1 MRYPLTGRAIVSGI
15 FLGVIFSFIGIYLI
29 LKIGILA
36 LGGVFLLGY
45 LILSITGGYDAKEN
59 AIILTIV
66 GATTLASTG
75 FIDPIAAEIIYS
87 QYATTEIHLTIPSL
101 LSITLPGALL
111 GIFVLYPF
119 YKEFIQLRWPMVTPM
134 AYMVKV
140 LEKTGSEEL
149 KQAIR
154 GLVFSSITSTSLMLT
169 NTYQIDFVKGRNRY
183 ARLSFTGITISPL
196 YASIGFFISW
206 LGYLFLIIGVL
217 YSMFIW
223 IFVEKANPYIGL
235 QEHFFNPYIYSVAIP
250 MMITTAILTLITYG
264 KKIKESIKNI
274 QEESGRAIILS
285 IISLILLPGVVGL
298 SFLINNAIPIG
309 KLIEILKIII
319 IALPIIFISAI
330 FAVRAAGETGFST
343 SITLDAT
350 LIITLF
356 LISPSFESLLISF
369 AIISVFE
376 SMAISFIR
384 RVKFCSIIG
393 VDVRDVIKAVI
404 IGGLVGAIS
413 GPTVFY
419 IFHTFQGGIGS
430 DFWPAPTAKLL
441 GGYVLF
447 FYIGIKERRLPPMI
461 DVRLL
466 IISVILTII
475 IWEIFQKKGLR
486 GLSPILIAMGIIIP
500 PSFLWI
506 ASIGAF
512 IDYWLVRKY
521 GADKSLYARERSK
534 WNALLSGVMSGEGL
548 VLFAFTMIAVIPM
561 ILALL

>member
-264 KKIKESIKNI
+264 KKIKESMKNI

-384 RVKFCSIIG
+384 RVKFCSLIG

-404 IGGLVGAIS
+404 IGGLVGAVF

-521 GADKSLYARERSK
+521 GANKSLYAKERSK

>member
-1 MRYPLTGRAIVSGI
+1 MSYPLTSRAIVSGI

-66 GATTLASTG
+66 GATTLASMG

-154 GLVFSSITSTSLMLT
+154 GLVFSSITSASLMLT

-298 SFLINNAIPIG
+298 SFLINNAIPVG
-309 KLIEILKIII
+309 KLIEILEIII

-404 IGGLVGAIS
+404 IGGLVGAIF
-413 GPTVFY
+413 GPTIFY

-548 VLFAFTMIAVIPM
+548 VLFAFTIIAVIPM

>member
-1 MRYPLTGRAIVSGI
+1 MSYPLTSRAIVSGI

-66 GATTLASTG
+66 GATTLASMG

-87 QYATTEIHLTIPSL
+87 QYATTGIHLTIPL
-101 LSITLPGALL
+101 LFSIILPGALL

-298 SFLINNAIPIG
+298 SFLINNAIPVG
-309 KLIEILKIII
+309 KLIEILEIII

-404 IGGLVGAIS
+404 IGGLVGAIF

-430 DFWPAPTAKLL
+430 DFWPAPTAKLV

-548 VLFAFTMIAVIPM
+548 VLFAFTIIAVIPM

>member
-66 GATTLASTG
+66 GATTLASMG

-154 GLVFSSITSTSLMLT
+154 GLVFSSITSASLMLT

-298 SFLINNAIPIG
+298 SFLINNAIPVG
-309 KLIEILKIII
+309 KLIEILEIII

-404 IGGLVGAIS
+404 IGGLVGAIF
-413 GPTVFY
+413 GPTIFY

-521 GADKSLYARERSK
+521 GADKSLYAKERSK

>member
-1 MRYPLTGRAIVSGI
+1 MSYPLTGRAIVSGI

-521 GADKSLYARERSK
+521 GANKSLYAKERSK

>member
-1 MRYPLTGRAIVSGI
+1 MSYPLTSRAIVSGI

-87 QYATTEIHLTIPSL
+87 QYATTGIHLTIPL
-101 LSITLPGALL
+101 LFSIILPGALL

-298 SFLINNAIPIG
+298 SFLINNAIPVG
-309 KLIEILKIII
+309 KLIEILEIII

-404 IGGLVGAIS
+404 IGGLVGAIF

-430 DFWPAPTAKLL
+430 DFWPAPTAKLV

-548 VLFAFTMIAVIPM
+548 VLFAFTIIAVIPM